1 MGGKGG
7 GGGGGTTKQVSEPWD
22 AQKSYLKEI
31 FAESKNLYNSG
42 QLAPDYYAGNTVAPQ
57 SQWTQNALQMQADR
71 AMAGDAGVNSAQNAM
86 TNITSGGAM
95 AGNTGLSTL
104 EQLAGQN
111 FNAGN
116 AGLDMTLAAGNAA
129 MNNGGLSTLEQLAGQ
144 DVNAGN
150 AGLSALEQMTNA
162 VNPYSSALLN
172 DAMGQAGAQIDSGF
186 SGAGRYGSG
195 AHENAKAD
203 AMADLSSKFYAD
215 AYDKQMQA
223 ANAASQSYLSGSGL
237 NASNA
242 AQLGNLYNSALQT
255 QLGAGQAAGNLYNAG
270 SGLQLDAAQN
280 AGQLY
285 NTGIGQQVVAG
296 QTAQQLANQAYT
308 DSAALS
314 EAGGVLDDYQQQL
327 INADIDRYNYD
338 AQKALTAL
346 SNYNQLIQGSYGGT
360 TTSTGQQG
368 SGSTLGNVIG
378 GAGLGYGAATM
389 MGLSNPWTAGLAIG
403 GGLLGLL

>member
-1 MGGKGG
+1 
-7 GGGGGTTKQVSEPWD
+7 
-22 AQKSYLKEI
+22 LKDI
-31 FAESKNLYNSG
+31 FAESENLYNSG
-42 QLAPDYYAGNTVAPQ
+42 QLAPDYYSGNTVAPQ

-71 AMAGDAGVNSAQNAM
+71 AMNGDASISTAKGAM
-86 TNITSGGAM
+86 DNITSGNAI
-95 AGNTGLSTL
+95 ASNTGLNQLNS
-104 EQLAGQN
+104 LAGTN

-116 AGLDMTLAAGNAA
+116 AGLDMTLTAGNAA
-129 MNNGGLSTLEQLAGQ
+129 LNNSGLNQMNALAVQ
-144 DVNAGN
+144 DVNSGN
-150 AGLSALEQMTNA
+150 TGLDVLNQMTSA
-162 VNPYSSALLN
+162 VNPYSSALLG
-172 DAMGQAGAQIDSGF
+172 DAMGQAGSQIDSGF
-186 SGAGRYGSG
+186 SSAGRYGSG

-203 AMADLSSKFYAD
+203 AMADLTSKFYAD

-237 NASNA
+237 NSQNA
-242 AQLGNLYNSALQT
+242 QAAGNLYNSALQT
-255 QLGAGQAAGNLYNAG
+255 QLGAGQAAGNLYNTG

-338 AQKALTAL
+338 AQKALQAL

-360 TTSTGQQG
+360 TTSTGQQQGGG
-368 SGSTLGNVIG
+368 SKLG
-378 GAGLGYGAATM
+378 GALGGAASGAA
-389 MGLSNPWTAGLAIG
+389 MGSMFGPWGTAIG
-403 GGLLGLL
+403 AGVGGLLGLF